1 MEIFNEVPTYGTEA
15 EAQSGVIVSKFGDG
29 YEQRAKDGLNSDR
42 LKLALEFANVTR
54 AKAERVIAFLTAH
67 GGHTA
72 FLWTAPAPY
81 NDRQRQWIIRPPW
94 LHTWVSYDNHTVRV
108 IFEEDFTIGLT

>member
-1 MEIFNEVPTYGTEA
+1 MEILNEVPTYGTEA
-15 EAQSGVIVSKFGDG
+15 ESHSGVIVAKFGDG

-42 LKLALEFANVTR
+42 LKLSVEFSNVTK
-54 AKAERVIAFLTAH
+54 AKAVRVVAFLQAH

-81 NDRQRQWIIRPPW
+81 DDQQRQWIMRPPY
-94 LHTWVSYDNHTVRV
+94 LHTWDGYDNHTVRA
-108 IFEEDFTIGLT
+108 IFEEDFTVGLT